1 MERGI
6 NPLIKY
12 SKIRQLLPLN
22 NCDFF
27 FSIVVDAG
35 DNMFHISVNIPNM
48 VRNYH
53 NFLSIL

>member
-22 NCDFF
+22 NCDFL